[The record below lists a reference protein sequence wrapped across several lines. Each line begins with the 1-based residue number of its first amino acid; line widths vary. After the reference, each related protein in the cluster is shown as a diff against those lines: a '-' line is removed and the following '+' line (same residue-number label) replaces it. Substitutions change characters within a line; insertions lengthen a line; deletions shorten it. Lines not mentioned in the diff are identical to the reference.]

1 MLHLQRCISVFYER
15 RGRLLSEAVD
25 KPMSVP
31 ALPSLVDA
39 DALASARSVGLRYVR
54 DDIPGITREAL
65 KNGFRYLDPGGKP
78 LRDETVLARIKA
90 LAIPPAWTEV
100 WICPLENG
108 HIQATGRDAKK
119 RKQYRYHARWRAV
132 RDEAKY
138 DRMINFGKA
147 LPAIRKQVDAA
158 LALPGLP
165 REKVLATVVHL
176 LQTTMMRV
184 GNEEYARTNQSF
196 GLTTL
201 RNRHVRIDGSRVEF
215 QFRGK
220 SGVKH
225 AIRIS
230 DRRLAS
236 IIRRTRDL
244 PGQDLFQYVDDDG
257 QRRSIGS
264 ADVND
269 YLRTLTGEDYTAK
282 DFRTWSGTVLAAM
295 ALQEFEK
302 FDSEAQAKKNIVR
315 AIESVAKK
323 LGNTPTICRKCYVHP
338 AVLEAYLD
346 GATLEALQ
354 QRAQAKLANELQA
367 LSPEEA
373 AVLAFL
379 EERLHASAVAAG
391 RKKAAATPVRKT
403 APKAVSR
410 NGRDSAPS
418 VAR

>member
-1 MLHLQRCISVFYER
+1 MVN
-15 RGRLLSEAVD
+15 D
-25 KPMSVP
+25 
-31 ALPSLVDA
+31 
-39 DALASARSVGLRYVR
+39 DALASARAVGLRYVS
-54 DDIPGITREAL
+54 DDVRGITREAV
-65 KNGFRYLDPGGKP
+65 KKGFRYLDPDGKP
-78 LRDETVLARIKA
+78 LRDEETLERIRA
-90 LAIPPAWTEV
+90 MAIPPAWTDV
-100 WICPLENG
+100 WICPSKNG

-119 RKQYRYHARWRAV
+119 RKQYRYHPRWHAV

-138 DRMINFGKA
+138 DRMISFGKA
-147 LPAIRKQVDAA
+147 LPEIRKRVDAA

-176 LQTTMMRV
+176 LQATMMRV
-184 GNEEYARTNQSF
+184 GNEEYARTNGSF

-201 RNRHVRIDGSRVEF
+201 RDRHVRIDGSEVEF

-230 DRRLAS
+230 DRRLAG

-257 QRRSIGS
+257 LQRSIGS
-264 ADVND
+264 SDVND

-338 AVLEAYLD
+338 VVLEAYLD
-346 GATLEALQ
+346 GAMLEALQ
-354 QRAQAKLANELQA
+354 QRAKAKLAIELQA

-379 EERLHASAVAAG
+379 EERLQISSATAN
-391 RKKAAATPVRKT
+391 RKKTESKPVPQKT

-410 NGRDSAPS
+410 NGHRAAPS
-418 VAR
+418 AGR